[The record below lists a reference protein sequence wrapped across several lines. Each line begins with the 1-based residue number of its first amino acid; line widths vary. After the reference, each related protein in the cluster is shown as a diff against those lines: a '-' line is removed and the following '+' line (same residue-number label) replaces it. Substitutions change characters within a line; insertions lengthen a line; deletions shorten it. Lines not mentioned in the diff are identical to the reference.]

1 MYLPHVWGQV
11 LELEEKPAIQDWT
24 EVPGCWQNPPFTS
37 DLRQTES
44 AYQCTKPTEFRT
56 NNNRTGCALLCLA
69 ALSRPALCDPIN
81 CSPPRLLC
89 PLEFPRQEYWSGL
102 PCPPPGDLSNPG
114 MEPRSPA
121 LQDSLPS
128 EAPGKPSSI
137 VWPELIQTMGDS
149 LKWAGRGWLETGEIL
164 QQKSTESVDASSR
177 LLKIADIQTS
187 SLDSFPKWGL
197 HPFLKSL

>member
-1 MYLPHVWGQV
+1 MYLAHVWGQV

-102 PCPPPGDLSNPG
+102 PCPPPGDLLSPG
-114 MEPRSPA
+114 LEPVSLMSPA
-121 LQDSLPS
+121 L
-128 EAPGKPSSI
+128 
-137 VWPELIQTMGDS
+137 
-149 LKWAGRGWLETGEIL
+149 AGGFFIT
-164 QQKSTESVDASSR
+164 STSWEGHLSFTIINFFVKNGCWNPKLSV
-177 LLKIADIQTS
+177 
-187 SLDSFPKWGL
+187 
-197 HPFLKSL
+197 